1 MASAPSVPC
10 LFLPPNQNLYRA
22 AVARIIRETKARH
35 NLSNVALADAIGC
48 SDQTVANAEAEQ
60 SDLSAVTLAR
70 LAYVFGEDAI
80 AAYRALYHCAPREP
94 ETVATRLNS
103 VIRELEA
110 IGRETRG

>member
-1 MASAPSVPC
+1 MATAPNVPC

-22 AVARIIRETKARH
+22 AVARIIRETKALH

-70 LAYVFGEDAI
+70 LAYVFGEDSI
-80 AAYRALYHCAPREP
+80 AHYRALYQCAVREP
-94 ETVATRLNS
+94 ETTASRLNK
-103 VIRELEA
+103 VIRDLEA
-110 IGRETRG
+110 IGRELPA